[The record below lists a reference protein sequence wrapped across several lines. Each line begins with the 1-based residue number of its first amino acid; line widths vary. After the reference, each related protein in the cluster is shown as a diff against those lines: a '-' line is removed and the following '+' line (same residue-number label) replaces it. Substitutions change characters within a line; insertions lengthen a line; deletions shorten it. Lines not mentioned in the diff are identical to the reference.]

1 MDLKSVWY
9 VSHGWTYEEGRSLRM
24 GNNHFGQLG
33 RGTTTL
39 GPTRTTIHTRVI
51 SLDELIVTQI
61 SMWQMAYG
69 CPHRQRE
76 DIYLVSINIIL

>member
-9 VSHGWTYEEGRSLRM
+9 VSYGWTYEEGRSLRM

-33 RGTTTL
+33 RGTTNL
-39 GPTRTTIHTRVI
+39 GPTTTIPTRVI

-61 SMWQMAYG
+61 SCGKWHTAALTDKG
-69 CPHRQRE
+69 E
-76 DIYLVSINIIL
+76 IFTW